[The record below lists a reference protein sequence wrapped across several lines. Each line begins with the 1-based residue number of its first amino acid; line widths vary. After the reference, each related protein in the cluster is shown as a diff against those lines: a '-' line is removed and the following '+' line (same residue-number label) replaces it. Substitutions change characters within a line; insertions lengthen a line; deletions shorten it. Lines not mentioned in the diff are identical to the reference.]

1 MILQFMPTA
10 VHQDTRAE
18 FENALAAIVSGLRD
32 DRSKSYEEL
41 TGDSSQRQ
49 LHLET
54 PYPQHLFVGISLI
67 TDNITF
73 DKLMSDIDLQIEVL
87 NAIAADNPILNEQLR
102 LLLESR
108 EMMFFQEMEMQRLE
122 GLIDQDE
129 LMEHTALIDQQTDD
143 L

>member
-1 MILQFMPTA
+1 M
-10 VHQDTRAE
+10 
-18 FENALAAIVSGLRD
+18 
-32 DRSKSYEEL
+32 
-41 TGDSSQRQ
+41 
-49 LHLET
+49 
-54 PYPQHLFVGISLI
+54 I

-87 NAIAADNPILNEQLR
+87 NAIAADNPILNEHLR